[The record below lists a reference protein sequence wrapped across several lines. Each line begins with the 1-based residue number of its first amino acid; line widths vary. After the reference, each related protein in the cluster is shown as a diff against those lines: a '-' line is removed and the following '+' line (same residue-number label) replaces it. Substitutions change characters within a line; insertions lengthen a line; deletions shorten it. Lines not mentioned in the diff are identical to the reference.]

1 MYLKHCN
8 NQINPR
14 GIHLTHLRLLF
25 KDNFMKIMQKSFSYL
40 KKNEDNFNTS
50 FELVF

>member
-14 GIHLTHLRLLF
+14 EIHLTHLRLLF

-40 KKNEDNFNTS
+40 KKRR
-50 FELVF
+50 